1 MKESGK
7 IKVFIVDDSAMV
19 RKVLTEALGRDGAI
33 EVVGSAPDPFSAR
46 ERIVTLSPDVI
57 ILDIEMPRMDGL
69 TFLRKLMRYLPS
81 RVIVVSSL
89 AEKGGEVAMKALEY
103 GALEVMAKPDASW
116 SVRDMTE
123 QLAEKVK
130 GVSRVP
136 VERLKR
142 YGSPD
147 PVPVEARHG
156 AGESGTRAPMGAAVG
171 VSAEQGSRSLIRT
184 TDRIIAIGASTGG
197 TEAIREVL
205 VALPAGMPP
214 IVVVQH
220 MPPHF
225 TKSFADRLDSLC
237 SLHVKEAEDGELLA
251 PGKVVIAPGNR
262 HMELRRS
269 GAFYHVHLQDGPMIH
284 HQRPAVD
291 PLFQTVARYAGRN
304 AVGILLTGMGRDGA
318 AGLLAMRQEGALTMA
333 QDEKSCVVFGM
344 PKEAIALGAAV
355 KVVPLSQIAAETVRA
370 VSQTAASK

>member
-1 MKESGK
+1 MTIEK
-7 IKVFIVDDSAMV
+7 IKVLIVDDSAMV
-19 RKVLTEALGRDGAI
+19 RKVLTEELGRDPAI
-33 EVVGSAPDPFSAR
+33 VVVGSAPDPFAAR
-46 ERIVTLSPDVI
+46 ERIVALSPDVI

-123 QLAEKVK
+123 QLADKVT
-130 GVSRVP
+130 GVARVP
-136 VERLKR
+136 VDRLR
-142 YGSPD
+142 GYGRVDAASGAAGA
-147 PVPVEARHG
+147 V
-156 AGESGTRAPMGAAVG
+156 AGEMAARAAGG
-171 VSAEQGSRSLIRT
+171 VSAVASASPGSRSLIRT

-205 VALPAGMPP
+205 TALPPGMPP

-220 MPPHF
+220 MPPYF
-225 TKSFADRLDSLC
+225 TKSFADRLDTLC
-237 SLHVKEAEDGELLA
+237 SLHVKEADDGELLA
-251 PGKVVIAPGNR
+251 PGKVLIAPGNR

-269 GAFYHVHLQDGPMIH
+269 GAFYHVHLMDGPMIH

-344 PKEAIALGAAV
+344 PKEAIALGAAM
-355 KVVPLSQIAAETVRA
+355 KVVPLSMIAAEAVKA
-370 VSQTAASK
+370 VS